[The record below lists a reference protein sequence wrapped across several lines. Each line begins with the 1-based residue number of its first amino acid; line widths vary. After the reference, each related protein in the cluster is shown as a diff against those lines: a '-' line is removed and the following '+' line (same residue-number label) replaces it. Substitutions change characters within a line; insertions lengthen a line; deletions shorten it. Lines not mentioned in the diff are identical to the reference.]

1 MTSRILLTRPE
12 GENEAL
18 AEALRAEGL
27 EVRCLPLLAIDVIA
41 ENPRQR
47 QIITQLDRFELVI
60 VVSKPAAR
68 ALVDLVDRW
77 WPQPPVGLCWFALG
91 QGTASILQS
100 AGLPVHMPSQ
110 GHTSEALLDDPHLPH
125 DLHRALIVSGTE
137 SRDVLDQAL
146 TKRGI
151 AVERLSL
158 YTRTPVEYTPRA
170 VCEALEDWQPD
181 VILTLSAE
189 TLRQLVTLGDN
200 SGYSLRKT
208 GLVVPSE
215 RVAALAREYS
225 DHVSLLPDMT
235 LTSQVQTL
243 CGAIKGST

>member
-1 MTSRILLTRPE
+1 MAPRILLTRPE

-18 AEALRAEGL
+18 ADALRAAGL
-27 EVRCLPLLAIDVIA
+27 DVRCLPLLAIKILPEDA
-41 ENPRQR
+41 RQR
-47 QIITQLDRFELVI
+47 HFVTQLDTFQLVI

-68 ALVDLVDRW
+68 ALVDLIDRW

-100 AGLPVHMPSQ
+100 AGLTVLTPLA
-110 GHTSEALLDDPHLPH
+110 GHTSEALLDDARLPA
-125 DLHRALIVSGTE
+125 DLRRVLIARGTE
-137 SRDVLDQAL
+137 SRDVFDQ
-146 TKRGI
+146 TFTQRGI
-151 AVERLSL
+151 QVERLPL
-158 YTRTPVEYTPRA
+158 YMRSPIAYAEDDLRKI
-170 VCEALEDWQPD
+170 LNDWQPNI
-181 VILTLSAE
+181 ILTLSAE

-215 RVAALAREYS
+215 RVAALAREIS

-235 LTSQVQTL
+235 LASQVQTL